1 MKKGIII
8 IAVIMFS
15 MNMTA
20 QRENRIEA
28 ITYEDTQQPEL
39 YAKLSKVG
47 KTEQYTSKMGAVLK
61 VGDTLFLREAFANL
75 GKDAGRYTTILE
87 GDPYDGGRLV
97 MAAFAGVNA
106 AAPTYL
112 SEKRG
117 EATIIEK
124 IRWSRAKKKRPAKM
138 ELSIR
143 SVFGGTGAASTFY
156 VTDIELSFEYKE
168 IYHRTLPMTKDDL
181 VLELRKAK
189 DELDLGLMSQEDFE
203 IVKAEVIRKLD
214 LIKKR
219 DIGS

>member
-1 MKKGIII
+1 MKKVIII
-8 IAVIMFS
+8 LAVLMFS
-15 MNMTA
+15 MNISA

-28 ITYEDTQQPEL
+28 ITYEDTQQPEK

-47 KTEQYTSKMGAVLK
+47 KTEQYTSKVGAVLK
-61 VGDTLFLREAFANL
+61 IGDTLFLREAFANL
-75 GKDAGRYTTILE
+75 GKDAGRYSTILE
-87 GDPYDGGRLV
+87 GDPYDGGRIV
-97 MAAFAGVNA
+97 MMAFAGA
-106 AAPTYL
+106 DAMPKYL

-117 EATIIEK
+117 EPTIIEK

-143 SVFGGTGAASTFY
+143 SIYGGTGAATTFY
-156 VTDIELSFEYKE
+156 VTDIELAFEYKE

-203 IVKAEVIRKLD
+203 TVKAEVIRKLG